1 MSESIP
7 ARIIKHIKAGIVAYG
22 KIALWKRDAEGEFT
36 PASALASPQ
45 VFSDTNAS
53 SLTGLRGGS
62 IVSDGSADVYIA
74 NASGVP
80 KKVLKAGDAFTFAD
94 SVGAVFG
101 DGSDITILWD
111 ATNLVVSQAA
121 ADSNI
126 LWGASG
132 AGINHTFYG
141 DTAGRD
147 MQWDQTNDQLLL
159 LDSAKLSIGSGAGAA
174 GDISFS
180 WDGTRLNVT
189 QLTANSEIRWG
200 VDGAGIDQ
208 MWYGDTASAYLQWD
222 QSADTLIFGG
232 TAKQGVTNRS
242 IGASTAAAGTT
253 TADAGVLPA
262 GTAPVYPTTAADG
275 TKGVRINAADQVTG
289 RTIFIGNGVGNQILK
304 VYAPSGGNINGL
316 GADAAFSSASGK
328 GVIITCLD
336 SAGNTWLAW

>member
-62 IVSDGSADVYIA
+62 IVSDGSADVYVA

-80 KKVLKAGDAFTFAD
+80 KKVLKAGDSFTYAD
-94 SVGAVFG
+94 SVVSYWG
-101 DGSDITILWD
+101 DGNDIGATWD
-111 ATNLVVSQAA
+111 GTRFVWSQAA
-121 ADSNI
+121 A
-126 LWGASG
+126 
-132 AGINHTFYG
+132 
-141 DTAGRD
+141 
-147 MQWDQTNDQLLL
+147 
-159 LDSAKLSIGSGAGAA
+159 
-174 GDISFS
+174 
-180 WDGTRLNVT
+180 
-189 QLTANSEIRWG
+189 NSEMRYG